1 MANFNK
7 NSKKAAD
14 TRKSVDIRK
23 QMKQVKTGVQGGV
36 FVFTNPLTVA
46 EFAAKLNKPAA
57 EIIKYFFMKGK
68 MYSLNKL
75 LTEEEIGE
83 VCLEFNFDF
92 EKKVQLDETNIID
105 NLIVEDKE
113 EDKVKRAPVVTIMG
127 HVDHGKTTLL
137 DSIRKS
143 NVTAGEFGGITQHI
157 GAYQITRGEDTIT
170 FIDTPGHEAFTE
182 MRARGASIT
191 DVVVLV
197 VAGDDGIKPQTEEAI
212 DHAKAAKVP
221 IIVFV
226 NKMDKPAANPEKA
239 LSQLAEK
246 GLTAEEWGGD
256 TIVVK
261 GSALKGDGIDELL
274 DSIITLTDMLELK
287 ANPNRDGM
295 GTCIEGNMDKGF
307 GPVTTLLVQN
317 GTIAKGDFVVI
328 GDVYG
333 RVRALFNDL
342 GKEVQKAIPGQPIKV
357 IGLSEVPSPGTKWL
371 VIKDEN
377 LAKELAKKVK
387 EKKINLFRSQIKQ
400 IDPNDT
406 SKRLNLVIKCD
417 VQGSLEAIKGLLEKV
432 KIEGTIIDIVRAAI
446 GAISESD
453 ITLAKASKAI
463 IIGFNVR
470 PNKDIKDLLL
480 EQGTKFYFYNV
491 IYKLKEDVIKML
503 YGTLDPISVEEDLG
517 ECEVKQIWKHSEIGT
532 IAGVAVTSGK
542 VLRNAMARVIRDGKE
557 VYHNEIASL
566 RHGKDAV
573 NEITAGHE
581 CGIVIANFN
590 DIKVGDIIQIYK
602 NVDKSAE
609 ELANEK
615 Q

>member
-1 MANFNK
+1 MAKPNK
-7 NSKKAAD
+7 KKQD

-23 QMKQVKTGVQGGV
+23 QMKTIKTGVQNGV
-36 FVFTNPLTVA
+36 FVFTGPLTVA
-46 EFAAKLNKPAA
+46 EFAAKLNKPAT

-68 MYSLNKL
+68 AYPLNKL
-75 LTEEEIGE
+75 LTEEEMGE
-83 VCLEFNFDF
+83 ICLEFDLDF
-92 EKKVQLDETNIID
+92 EKKLQLDETNVID

-137 DSIRKS
+137 DNIRKS
-143 NVTAGEFGGITQHI
+143 HVTASEFGGITQHI
-157 GAYQITRGEDTIT
+157 GAYQIERNNNPIT

-197 VAGDDGIKPQTEEAI
+197 VAADDGIKPQTEEAI

-221 IIVFV
+221 IIVFI
-226 NKMDKPAANPEKA
+226 NKMDKPGAKADKA
-239 LSQLAEK
+239 LSDLSEK
-246 GLTAEEWGGD
+246 GLVAEEWGGD
-256 TIVVK
+256 TLVVK
-261 GSALKGDGIDELL
+261 GSALKGQGIPELL
-274 DSIITLTDMLELK
+274 DAILTLTEMLELK

-295 GTCIEGNMDKGF
+295 GTCIEANMDKGL

-317 GTIAKGDFVVI
+317 GTIRKGDFIVL
-328 GDVYG
+328 GEVYG

-342 GKEVQKAIPGQPIKV
+342 GKEVKMAVPGQPVKV
-357 IGLSEVPSPGTKWL
+357 TGLSEVPVPGSKWL

-387 EKKINLFRSQIKQ
+387 EKNVNIFRSQMKQ
-400 IDPNDT
+400 VDPNDT

-417 VQGSLEAIKGLLEKV
+417 VQGSLEAIKGMLEKV
-432 KIEGTIIDIVRAAI
+432 KIEGATIDIVRAAI

-453 ITLAKASKAI
+453 IQLAKASKAH

-470 PNKDIKDLLL
+470 PNKDIKDLAH
-480 EQGTKFYFYNV
+480 EQMVKFYFYNV
-491 IYKLKEDVIKML
+491 IYKLKEDVINML
-503 YGTLDPISVEEDLG
+503 YGSLDPVSVDEDLG
-517 ECEVKQIWKHSEIGT
+517 EAEVKQTWKHSEIGT

-542 VLRNAMARVIRDGKE
+542 ILRNAMARVIRNGKE

-566 RHGKDAV
+566 RHGKETV
-573 NEITAGHE
+573 NEVTSGHE
-581 CGIVIANFN
+581 CGLVIKNFN
-590 DIKVGDIIQIYK
+590 DVKVGDIIQIYK
-602 NVDKSAE
+602 TVDKSAKD
-609 ELANEK
+609 LAENK
-615 Q
+615 K